1 MENITKILKKE
12 INKNLDKQIVLLCIG
27 SRQIVG
33 DMLGPAVGQ
42 QLMQTKLIN
51 KIIIKGNLENP
62 IHYLNIN
69 ENLMSLNKQFTNMYT
84 IVVDASLYTK
94 SYIGE
99 IIITKNKIILGE
111 ALNKYKYKIGNIVI
125 KGIVGE
131 DCKTPSKNI
140 QVLKNVPEDLIKKM
154 SKKIS
159 NQILK
164 AIN

>member
-27 SRQIVG
+27 CRDVVG
-33 DMLGPAVGQ
+33 DRLGPVVGQ
-42 QLMQTKLIN
+42 QLMQTKLKN

-62 IHYLNIN
+62 INYLNIN
-69 ENLMSLNKQFTNMYT
+69 ENLMYLKKQFTNMYT

-94 SYIGE
+94 PYIGE

-154 SKKIS
+154 SEKIS
-159 NQILK
+159 SQILK

>member
-42 QLMQTKLIN
+42 QLMQTKLKN

-62 IHYLNIN
+62 INYLNIN
-69 ENLMSLNKQFTNMYT
+69 ENLMYLKKQFTNMYT

-94 SYIGE
+94 PYIGE

-111 ALNKYKYKIGNIVI
+111 ALNKTLHEI
-125 KGIVGE
+125 
-131 DCKTPSKNI
+131 
-140 QVLKNVPEDLIKKM
+140 
-154 SKKIS
+154 
-159 NQILK
+159 
-164 AIN
+164 IN